1 MNEIKMKDKDL
12 LRMLQEKNKEISEL
26 KTLHEKEI
34 AELQERIRRL
44 EQRDRLFNTDEIIT
58 KQIIRLSASGYNI
71 KNIFD
76 ILTTKLALDVDLD
89 TIKITV
95 DTLDNLPDSMRKYYL
110 ECKKEFKDQTSI
122 DSNFFKNTIYK
133 KYMMLENAISYELAK
148 AQEAN
153 DTKMV
158 SQCTSQLMSIYEK
171 MTNAFSKNGINM
183 EGDKTVEDL
192 MSSYETV
199 KETSKVINISRKVIE
214 EETEVI

>member
-1 MNEIKMKDKDL
+1 M
-12 LRMLQEKNKEISEL
+12 
-26 KTLHEKEI
+26 
-34 AELQERIRRL
+34 
-44 EQRDRLFNTDEIIT
+44 
-58 KQIIRLSASGYNI
+58 SASGYNI

-89 TIKITV
+89 TIKLTV
-95 DTLDNLPDSMRKYYL
+95 DTLDNLPDNMRKYYL

-148 AQEAN
+148 AQESG

-199 KETSKVINISRKVIE
+199 KETSKIINISRKIIE